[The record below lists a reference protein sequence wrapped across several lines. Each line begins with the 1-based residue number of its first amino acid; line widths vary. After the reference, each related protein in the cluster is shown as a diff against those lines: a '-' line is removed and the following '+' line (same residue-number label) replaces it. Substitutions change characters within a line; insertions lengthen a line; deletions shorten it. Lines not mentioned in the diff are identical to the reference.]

1 MPVRL
6 IEGKKMKKIII
17 YDTTLRDGAQGEG
30 VTFSVAEK
38 LKIAKKLDEAGIEYI
53 EGGWPGANPKD
64 AEFFQGLKGLKLK
77 NAKSVAFGSTR
88 RAKNAAKDDENLK
101 AIVRTGAY
109 GAAIF
114 GKTWDLHVTDALRI
128 TLPENLILIFDS
140 VKYLKAHKLKV
151 FYDAEHFF
159 DGYKANKNYALKTL
173 QAAED
178 AGADY
183 LVLCDTNGG
192 CISSEIIEIFEDV
205 KKHVKTPLGIHAHN
219 DSDMANANT
228 VVAVQAGA
236 GMVQGTVN
244 GFGERC
250 GNANLCT
257 VIPNLQVKLGYNCLP
272 PAKIKELTSLSIFVA
287 EVANV
292 KLPDNMPFVGFS
304 AFAHKGG
311 IHVDA
316 VKKNP
321 KTYEHMVPEL
331 VGNKRRVLISDQSG
345 VSNVLYKAME
355 LNIDLGKDNPATRE
369 LLRKLKELENQ
380 GYNFEDAEASFELL
394 MKKTLKTHRTF
405 FKLEGFRV
413 IVENKADKLISEATI
428 KLTVKGVPEHT
439 AAEGNGPVDALNNA
453 LRKALYGFYPTLK
466 QVHLRDYKVR
476 IINPQAATEAICRV
490 TIESTDGKNI
500 WSTVGVSSNLIE
512 ASWYALVDS
521 IEYKLLKDGVK

>member
-1 MPVRL
+1 
-6 IEGKKMKKIII
+6 MKKIIL

-30 VTFSVAEK
+30 VTFSVDEK
-38 LKIAKKLDEAGIEYI
+38 LKIAKKLDEVGIEYI

-64 AEFFQGLKGLKLK
+64 AEFFQKLKELKLK
-77 NAKSVAFGSTR
+77 NSKSVAFGSTR

-101 AIVRTGAY
+101 AIVKTGAY

-114 GKTWDLHVTDALRI
+114 GKTWDLHVVDALRI
-128 TLPENLILIFDS
+128 PLEENLKLIFDS
-140 VKYLKAHKLKV
+140 VQYLKANKLKV

-159 DGYKANKNYALKTL
+159 DGYKANMEYALKTL
-173 QAAED
+173 RAAED

-192 CISSEIIEIFEDV
+192 CVTSEIIEIIEDV
-205 KKHVKTPLGIHAHN
+205 KRHVKIPLGIHTHN

-236 GMVQGTVN
+236 VMVQGTVN

-257 VIPNLQVKLGYNCLP
+257 VIPNLQVKLGYDCLP

-321 KTYEHMVPEL
+321 RTYEHMQPDI

-345 VSNVLYKAME
+345 ISNVLYKAVE
-355 LNIDLGKDNPATRE
+355 LNVELGKDNPATKE
-369 LLRKLKELENQ
+369 LLKNLKELENR

-405 FKLEGFRV
+405 FALEGFRV
-413 IVENKADKLISEATI
+413 IVENKADKLVSEATI
-428 KLTVKGVPEHT
+428 KLTVKGVSEHT
-439 AAEGNGPVDALNNA
+439 ASEGNGPVDALNNA
-453 LRKALYGFYPTLK
+453 LRKGLDKFYPTLK
-466 QVHLRDYKVR
+466 QVHLRDFKVR

-500 WSTVGVSSNLIE
+500 WSTVGVSTNLIE